1 MPDGSIVFDTALDNA
16 KLQKDLAK
24 IKKEIEKLD
33 FSASSQEA
41 KKSPLVQ
48 QAQALE
54 QKMKAAR
61 AEVQRYGKAWQAGVP
76 GADKDQ
82 STAIAQ
88 VRQLET
94 QYAKVTA
101 QIDKI
106 DAKLLPTQDRL
117 DNMKI
122 SAGGIEQQLAQ
133 AGVNTEKMDRATKKA
148 NKSAQRFA
156 LRLRE
161 VVRSALVFT
170 LITQALAKFRE
181 WMGKVIRTNKEAS
194 AAVAKLK
201 GSLLTL
207 AQPLLKVLI
216 PAFTA
221 LVNIITA
228 VVTALANIV
237 SMLFG
242 TTAQASSEAAEALQG
257 ETEALEGVGGAA
269 KKAGK
274 SLAGFDEMNKLSGD
288 SAGGSGGGSG
298 SPDFGVLAKA
308 EMDKMTAY
316 VSGALL
322 AIGAIL
328 AFSGVNIPL
337 GLGLMAVGA
346 LGLATVIKENWGAM
360 DTGLLSA
367 LTRILTILGGFAL
380 VIGAILTLTGANIPL
395 GIGLMIFGAA
405 ALAGAVAL
413 NWKAMGDSINE
424 ALGALFIIIGG
435 FIAIIG
441 VILLLTGNIPL
452 GLGLLLAGISL
463 FAAGMVAANWDEMGG
478 KIGETL
484 GAIFVVIGG
493 FLAVIG
499 VILLLTGNIPLGLGL
514 LIAGIAI
521 FAASAVVINGNIA
534 AEHVSAMLGTIF
546 SIAGTAMLAIG
557 LLLVLTGIGGPLG
570 IGLMIAG
577 GAALGVGAVAL
588 NWDWIIEKLKGMWS
602 GITNWWETN
611 AAQFFTAD
619 YWIGLGKNMLDG
631 LFNGL
636 SSIGSKISEWG
647 GGFIDG
653 VCDFFGI
660 HSPSTEFESLGKYM
674 MLGMEGG
681 IDGNGDIVLAVFSGL
696 LVQMLTLTQ
705 DTTLEMQTAF
715 ALFLAY
721 LMGGFKDGWTSSWQ
735 HFQDSSRRSIRNI
748 MLEIDALN
756 AKLASIERNIT
767 ITITTVY
774 KSVGGSG
781 SSSSSKSS
789 TARSAARVA
798 DMPATL
804 RAIPMATGGVIPPNR
819 EFLALYGD
827 QRSGNNIEAPES
839 LLRKI
844 AREETG
850 NSQIVPLLRAL
861 LDAVQAGKT
870 MEVDGTPFGRIVYDT
885 YNRENR
891 RHGTALTVR

>member
-1 MPDGSIVFDTALDNA
+1 MPDGSIVFDTTLDNA

-24 IKKEIEKLD
+24 IKKDIEKLEASV
-33 FSASSQEA
+33 SAQEA

-61 AEVQRYGKAWQAGVP
+61 TEVQRYGKAWRSGVS

-82 STAIAQ
+82 SAATTQ
-88 VRQLET
+88 VRQLEA
-94 QYAKVTA
+94 QYAKVTG

-106 DAKLLPTQDRL
+106 DEKLLPAQDRL
-117 DNMKI
+117 DEMKA
-122 SAGGIEQQLAQ
+122 SAGEVEQRLAR

-148 NKSAQRFA
+148 SKSAQRFA
-156 LRLRE
+156 LRLKE
-161 VVRSALVFT
+161 VIRSALVFT

-181 WMGKVIRTNKEAS
+181 WMGKVIRTNKEAA

-201 GSLLTL
+201 GALLTL
-207 AQPLLKVLI
+207 AQPLLKLLI

-221 LVNIITA
+221 FVRIIA
-228 VVTALANIV
+228 SVVSALANIV

-257 ETEALEGVGGAA
+257 ETEALDGVGGAA

-274 SLAGFDEMNKLSGD
+274 SLAGFDEINKLSGD
-288 SAGGSGGGSG
+288 SAGGSGGGSE
-298 SPDFGVLAKA
+298 SPDFGMLAKA
-308 EMDKMTAY
+308 ELDKMTAY

-346 LGLATVIKENWGAM
+346 LGLAAVIKENWGAM
-360 DTGLLSA
+360 DAGLLGA
-367 LTRILTILGGFAL
+367 LTRVLAILGGFAL

-413 NWKAMGDSINE
+413 NWEAMGDSLNE
-424 ALGALFIIIGG
+424 ALGALLIIIGG
-435 FIAIIG
+435 FISVIG

-463 FAAGMVAANWDEMGG
+463 FATGMIATNWDEMGG

-499 VILLLTGNIPLGLGL
+499 IILLLTGNIPLGLGL
-514 LIAGIAI
+514 LIAGISI
-521 FAASAVVINGNIA
+521 FAASAAAINGNIA
-534 AEHVSAMLGTIF
+534 ADHVSEMLGAIF

-577 GAALGVGAVAL
+577 GAALGAGAVAL
-588 NWDWIIEKLKGMWS
+588 NWGWIIEKLKGMWS
-602 GITNWWETN
+602 GITNWWDAN

-619 YWIGLGKNMLDG
+619 YWIGIGKNMLDG

-653 VCDFFGI
+653 VKDFFGI
-660 HSPSTEFESLGKYM
+660 HSPSTEFETLGKYM

-681 IDGNGDIVLAVFSGL
+681 IDDNNEVVLAVFSGL
-696 LVQMLTLTQ
+696 LAQMLTMTQ
-705 DTTLEMQTAF
+705 TTTDDMQ
-715 ALFLAY
+715 ALFTAILLYIMAD
-721 LMGGFKDGWTSSWQ
+721 FKSGWTSFWQ
-735 HFQDSSRRSIRNI
+735 YFQDASGQSIQSV
-748 MLEIDALN
+748 MGKIDALN

-767 ITITTVY
+767 ITITTAH
-774 KSVGGSG
+774 KTVGNSSG
-781 SSSSSKSS
+781 FSSSSA
-789 TARSAARVA
+789 TRSVAARVA
-798 DMPATL
+798 AMPTTL
-804 RAIPMATGGVIPPNR
+804 KAIPMATGGVIPPNR

-844 AREETG
+844 VREEGGGSMNT
-850 NSQIVPLLRAL
+850 AL
-861 LDAVQAGKT
+861 LQAILDAIKAGAVVV
-870 MEVDGTPFGRIVYDT
+870 MDQDQIGRVVYDT
-885 YNRENR
+885 YNSENR
-891 RHGTALTVR
+891 RRGVSLTTR